1 VLKIWERWGP
11 LTGVL
16 SVVCSFVA
24 TMIALGQPQ
33 DHDSDA
39 KIVAYFASHSHRVQG
54 VAGFFVFLAGV
65 VFLFAFLGM
74 LRERLAAAEGGGGR
88 LSSLGFGAGVA
99 SAVLWTVAMLVE
111 HADVFASGTTSAFRV
126 DPNTYR
132 LFADTAYFGWIS
144 ATAVGAVLVWT
155 TSAVAL
161 RTQVLPR
168 WFGRVGILVGIS
180 QLFGIFFFPF
190 VVWWLWLAAA
200 SILLVVRPARARA
213 PLAVPA
219 T

>member
-1 VLKIWERWGP
+1 MLKIWERWEP

-16 SVVCSFVA
+16 SVVCSVVG
-24 TMIALGQPQ
+24 TMIVLGQPQ

-54 VAGFFVFLAGV
+54 VAGFFIFLVGV
-65 VFLFAFLGM
+65 ICLFAFLGT
-74 LRERLAAAEGGGGR
+74 LRERLAAAEGRPGR
-88 LSSLGFGAGVA
+88 LSTLGFGAGVA
-99 SAVLWTVAMLVE
+99 SAVLWTVAMLVD
-111 HADVFASGTTSAFRV
+111 HADVFAASTTSAFRV
-126 DPNTYR
+126 DANTYR

-144 ATAVGAVLVWT
+144 ATLVGAVLVWT

-190 VVWWLWLAAA
+190 FLWWLWLGAA
-200 SILLVVRPARARA
+200 SILLVLRPAPARA